1 MTAPAAPTPE
11 HARSTAGHTHG
22 SARVIALTGGIA
34 AGKSAVTR
42 RFEALGVPVHDA
54 DVAARAVV
62 EPGTSGL
69 AAIVEA
75 FGEDALDAQGRL
87 DRHAMRQRVFA
98 DPAARKTLEAIIHP
112 RVRAWLR
119 ERAATD
125 TAPYCVL
132 AIPLLAENIAHYRW
146 VDRVLLVDAPESTRL
161 SRLMARDGIDET
173 LARRMLA
180 QQATH
185 AQRLTLAD
193 DVIDNSGDEA
203 ALDEAVARLHQR
215 YLALPPR

>member
-1 MTAPAAPTPE
+1 MTMTVAPTPG
-11 HARSTAGHTHG
+11 R
-22 SARVIALTGGIA
+22 ARVIALTGGIA

-54 DVAARAVV
+54 DLAARAVV

-69 AAIVEA
+69 TAIVEA
-75 FGEDALDAQGRL
+75 FGAEVLDAQGRL
-87 DRHAMRQRVFA
+87 DRRAMRQRVFA

-146 VDRVLLVDAPESTRL
+146 VDRVLLVDAPESAQL

-180 QQATH
+180 QQASR
-185 AQRLTLAD
+185 AARLTLAD
-193 DVIDNSGDEA
+193 DIIDNRGDEA
-203 ALDEAVARLHQR
+203 ALDEAVASLHQR
-215 YLALPPR
+215 YLALQPMR